1 MSELSFGQIMRRN
14 CEIDDQAGVM
24 EFQGQ
29 WYDWA
34 FLAETIDGLADIF
47 REFQVPAGAEIAV
60 VCRNR
65 PHQVAAFCAVI
76 SSDRCV
82 APVNPFAS
90 AEKIVADLQDLKAAV
105 VIASS
110 ADWESPVLQ
119 TFARENKVLGLSL
132 NESRNTEHL
141 SVLPTR
147 QPADPVILAPQNSGV
162 AVLIQS
168 SGTTGK
174 PKRIPMYAAKLSAAY
189 GNIPCLLYTSPSPR
203 DRQKSRMP
211 SSA

>member
-14 CEIDDQAGVM
+14 CEIDAQAGVM

-76 SSDRCV
+76 SSDRC
-82 APVNPFAS
+82 ATFS
-90 AEKIVADLQDLKAAV
+90 IILHHCITQIRQAAV
-105 VIASS
+105 CYALVLSISTAAGAAAVSS
-110 ADWESPVLQ
+110 
-119 TFARENKVLGLSL
+119 
-132 NESRNTEHL
+132 
-141 SVLPTR
+141 
-147 QPADPVILAPQNSGV
+147 
-162 AVLIQS
+162 
-168 SGTTGK
+168 
-174 PKRIPMYAAKLSAAY
+174 
-189 GNIPCLLYTSPSPR
+189 
-203 DRQKSRMP
+203 
-211 SSA
+211 